1 MTGRKFPLQSIV
13 PLGLGFALIVGLGL
27 PATGLA
33 DSAFLKTA
41 HTLNGEFRDYC
52 LDVFGHTPNINID
65 APLRL
70 HSCKY
75 GENSDDQQFGWV
87 GNGQISAPVFDLCV
101 VAETLAPGGELYI
114 EECADI
120 TAQSWTIGPQG
131 EISPASRPDL
141 CLTIGSE
148 YHLAG
153 APPWISPGYY
163 ARETDL
169 QLCSDSERIHKEFR
183 WGLLDGQQRTDAD
196 TLGREMPMELA
207 AQIREIVSRGAG
219 AQETSALYAD
229 QPRVYEPG
237 EVEVAENL
245 AYGPHEQH
253 RLDVHTD
260 NHRYGDT
267 PMPVVMY
274 FHGGGF
280 VRGSRAGSRNV
291 ADYFASLGLVGVNAT
306 YRLAPEAKWPAG
318 AEDVGAA
325 VAWVKENI
333 RDYGGDPN
341 QIFVIG
347 KSAAAAHVATYAFRP
362 EILAADAPAAAG
374 VVLISGTYNADSAT
388 AADGRIAYFGED
400 FSVWPRISTL
410 GNIERVDIPV
420 LISISDFDSATT
432 KASFVD
438 LVREL
443 TVEHNQMPRVVQLIG
458 HDHFSSNPS
467 IGTQDTQLSAE
478 ILQLIR
484 STAGA
489 YQPMS
494 AR

>member
-1 MTGRKFPLQSIV
+1 MTGRKRPLRSNL
-13 PLGLGFALIVGLGL
+13 PLGVAFALAFGLGL
-27 PATGLA
+27 PAIGSA
-33 DSAFLKTA
+33 QGAFLKTA
-41 HTLNGEFRDYC
+41 HTLNGEFRGYC
-52 LDVFGHTPNINID
+52 LDVFGHTPNINIE

-87 GNGQISAPVFDLCV
+87 GNGQISAPVFGLCV
-101 VAETLAPGGELYI
+101 VAENLAPGGELYI
-114 EECADI
+114 EECADV

-163 ARETDL
+163 AREADL
-169 QLCSDSERIHKEFR
+169 QLCSDSERVYREFR

-207 AQIREIVSRGAG
+207 AQIREIVARGAG
-219 AQETSALYAD
+219 AQETEALYAG
-229 QPRVYEPG
+229 QPRVYDPG
-237 EVEVAENL
+237 EIEVAENL
-245 AYGPHEQH
+245 AYGPHERH

-260 NHRYGDT
+260 NYRYGDI

-280 VRGSRAGSRNV
+280 VRGNRADDRNV

-333 RDYGGDPN
+333 GDYGGDPN

-347 KSAAAAHVATYAFRP
+347 KSAAAFHVATYAFRP
-362 EILAADAPAAAG
+362 EILEPGIPAAAG
-374 VVLISGTYNADSAT
+374 IVLVSGTYVADSSNPS
-388 AADGRIAYFGED
+388 ADRLAYFGED
-400 FSVWPRISTL
+400 LSRWPMISTL
-410 GNIERVDIPV
+410 GNIQRVDIPV
-420 LISISDFDSATT
+420 LISVSDYDSSTA
-432 KASFVD
+432 KGSFVD

-443 TVEHNQMPRVVQLIG
+443 TVDHEQMPRVVQLIG
-458 HDHFSSNPS
+458 HDHFSPNPS

-489 YQPMS
+489 YQPMT